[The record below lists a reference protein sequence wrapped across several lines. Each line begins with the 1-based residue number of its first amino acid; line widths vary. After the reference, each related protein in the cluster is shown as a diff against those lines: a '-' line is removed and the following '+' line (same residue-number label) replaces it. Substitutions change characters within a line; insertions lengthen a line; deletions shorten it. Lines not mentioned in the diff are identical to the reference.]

1 MSVSLKGPMT
11 RKIFIPLS
19 DEEYQIN
26 NSGDSLS
33 ASNRS
38 QTVDFAHFRFR
49 PS

>member
-1 MSVSLKGPMT
+1 MKN
-11 RKIFIPLS
+11 FIPLS

-33 ASNRS
+33 PSNRS
-38 QTVDFAHFRFR
+38 QTVEFAHFRFR